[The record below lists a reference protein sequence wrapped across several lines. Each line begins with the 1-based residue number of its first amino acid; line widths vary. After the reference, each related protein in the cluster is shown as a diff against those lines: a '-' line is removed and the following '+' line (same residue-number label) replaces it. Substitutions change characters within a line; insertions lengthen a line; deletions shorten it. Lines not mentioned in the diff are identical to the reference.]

1 MSLFQALSGF
11 WPGMLHALSMELLVT
26 KHIPSPKET
35 LLFMAI
41 GVWNCKEENGANC
54 ATSQVTILVPWG
66 RELPSFPDS
75 ATSDSNT
82 TG

>member
-1 MSLFQALSGF
+1 
-11 WPGMLHALSMELLVT
+11 MLHALSMELLVT

-41 GVWNCKEENGANC
+41 GVWKCKEEKGANC
-54 ATSQVTILVPWG
+54 ASSQVTILVPWG
-66 RELPSFPDS
+66 QEHPSFPGS
-75 ATSDSNT
+75 VTSDSNT